1 MLTEANNQLILE
13 LKEVKEEK
21 RVIYL
26 EKEELKNDVKQLLDK
41 NDQFYALA
49 ETNKRKELE
58 LN

>member
-1 MLTEANNQLILE
+1 MLNEANNQLIIE

-21 RVIYL
+21 RVLYL

-41 NDQFYALA
+41 NDHFYASA
-49 ETNKRKELE
+49 EANKRRELE

>member
-49 ETNKRKELE
+49 ETNKRK
-58 LN
+58 